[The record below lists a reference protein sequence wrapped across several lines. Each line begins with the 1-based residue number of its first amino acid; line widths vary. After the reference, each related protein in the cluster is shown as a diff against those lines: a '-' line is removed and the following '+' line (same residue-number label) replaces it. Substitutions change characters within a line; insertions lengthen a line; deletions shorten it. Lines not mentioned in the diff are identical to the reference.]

1 MPDTTP
7 FDATYWADY
16 GIAALLLFFIASGL
30 VYAAREWWTTYK
42 PHYVAKKNAETE
54 KEIQQAK
61 LFETLTATEPA
72 KVVAQQQTAAL
83 LGKVTENQ
91 QDTHTLV
98 KEIHHVVKTWKHPES

>member
-1 MPDTTP
+1 
-7 FDATYWADY
+7 
-16 GIAALLLFFIASGL
+16 
-30 VYAAREWWTTYK
+30 
-42 PHYVAKKNAETE
+42 
-54 KEIQQAK
+54 
-61 LFETLTATEPA
+61 LTATEPA